1 MIAFKRTGFMLVFGV
16 LGCLLCSRALGATV
30 VVQDD
35 FNDNSMDTSTW
46 EVAVPPGHPT
56 ASATEQNQRMEIYSR
71 AHLRTVD
78 QWEPFWHGGLHITG
92 EWTFDPAQGWT
103 MMQILTRSEG
113 TPTSGYG
120 ETTQGIEFFVQSNAD
135 AMKIQG
141 RGGAPISGATTT
153 VDINQGETFAFDI
166 VDTGY
171 DLSFTMSEIGGDGTT
186 ATLHGTSEYT
196 YHTNKV
202 VFHNREGDRT
212 DYLDNVQIETLDY
225 YPATQP
231 PHGWHAI
238 VADDFNDNSF
248 DTSKW
253 EVLAPLN
260 YSGATAT
267 EQNHRLELFSRAH
280 LRTLD
285 EFDPTEHPLRIAGI
299 WEFGTGDDF
308 LQILTRSNGEPGGGS
323 GETQTG
329 IEFYASAI
337 SDNMRI
343 TGRGLTVTGGGF
355 VDIPIG
361 GGDRFFFEIYDYGDE
376 LSFLLSEI
384 GGDASTAMVTASAT
398 QAMLDNHVVFHNRE
412 GSHTSFLDSVT
423 ISTIPEP
430 SSIVL
435 ILLGMLGMLSIRR
448 RK

>member
-1 MIAFKRTGFMLVFGV
+1 MVV
-16 LGCLLCSRALGATV
+16 LTRLFTLSIFAAVGCLLAAPALGATV

-35 FNDNSMDTSTW
+35 FNDNSLDTSTW
-46 EVAVPPGHPT
+46 EVAIPSGHPT
-56 ASATEQNQRMEIYSR
+56 ANATEQNQRMEIYSR

-78 QWEPFWHGGLHITG
+78 QWDPLWHGGLHITG
-92 EWTFDPAQGWT
+92 EWTFDPANSYA

-120 ETTQGIEFFVQSNAD
+120 ETSQGIEFFAQSND
-135 AMKIQG
+135 NAMKIQS
-141 RGGAPISGATTT
+141 RGGAPVSGASAT
-153 VDINQGETFAFDI
+153 VDMNLGETFAFDI

-186 ATLHGTSEYT
+186 ATLHGTSDYT
-196 YHTNKV
+196 YATNKV
-202 VFHNREGDRT
+202 VFHNREGTRT
-212 DYLDNVQIETLDY
+212 DYLDNVQVETLDY

-231 PHGWHAI
+231 PPGWHTL
-238 VADDFNDNSF
+238 VADDFNDNRF

-253 EVLAPLN
+253 EVLAPPN

-280 LRTLD
+280 LRTID
-285 EFDPTEHPLRIAGI
+285 EIDPTDHPLRIAGL
-299 WEFGTGDDF
+299 WQVESGGDF

-323 GETQTG
+323 GETETG
-329 IEFYASAI
+329 IEFFASAV

-343 TGRGLTVTGGGF
+343 RGRGLSVSDEDF
-355 VDIPIG
+355 VDVSIG
-361 GGDRFFFEIYDYGDE
+361 GGDLFFFEIYDYGDE

-384 GGDASTAMVTASAT
+384 GGDGTTAMVTASAT

-412 GSHTSFLDSVT
+412 GSHTAFLDSVT

-430 SSIVL
+430 SSVVL
-435 ILLGMLGMLSIRR
+435 ILLGLAGLLLRR
-448 RK
+448 RRR